1 MSFNIIIH
9 SGDKRSQIRRRYQ
22 NVDGYLKKELR
33 SPAEQK
39 GEVHDFK
46 EWSSKRS
53 GMSNSRNGMLMK
65 EKSDIFEDFKKKG
78 KLRDA

>member
-9 SGDKRSQIRRRYQ
+9 SGDKRSQIRKRYQ

-33 SPAEQK
+33 APSEQK
-39 GEVHDFK
+39 GKVYDFK
-46 EWSSKRS
+46 EWSTTKSKIGS
-53 GMSNSRNGMLMK
+53 SQNGMLMK

-78 KLRDA
+78 NLR